1 MASYLS
7 SNHPLPVPGRE
18 QGDATVFTKQKRKE
32 AEPGTSS
39 SMPNRE
45 GKVNTYRT
53 TARIVGAMYLA
64 GFVVGITGIVLI
76 QSILGA
82 PDHLATLPASS
93 MLLAFA
99 AVLWLMAAAWD
110 AAHGVLM
117 FPVLKQHNSERIA
130 VGYLGFRIMDGLI
143 IAIMVLFVLVQIPI
157 GSEYVNAGA
166 SDASFLQALSTVFM
180 QAQLDAYNIAMLT
193 LGISG
198 LILCYSFY
206 KSKLVPRFLA
216 VWGLVGYA
224 VILGGSVVEVFGF
237 NLQTI
242 HAIPGGLWEVFIG
255 VWLIVKGFNPSA
267 FASDS
272 GTTDIAERDE
282 ESELSLS
289 RA

>member
-1 MASYLS
+1 
-7 SNHPLPVPGRE
+7 
-18 QGDATVFTKQKRKE
+18 VFTERKRKE
-32 AEPGTSS
+32 AEPNTSS
-39 SMPNRE
+39 STPTGAE
-45 GKVNTYRT
+45 GANTYRT

-64 GFVVGITGIVLI
+64 GFAVGITGIVLI
-76 QSILGA
+76 GSILSG

-117 FPVLKQHNSERIA
+117 FPILKQHSERIA

-143 IAIMVLFVLVQIPI
+143 IAIMVLFVLIQIPI

-166 SDASFLQALSTVFM
+166 SDASSLQALSTVFM
-180 QAQLDAYNIAMLT
+180 QAQLDAYNIAMIT

-237 NLQTI
+237 NLLTI

-267 FASDS
+267 FV
-272 GTTDIAERDE
+272 
-282 ESELSLS
+282 SEPANPDDGVLTGVEQPAAVVPTNGRVTSKG
-289 RA
+289 

>member
-1 MASYLS
+1 
-7 SNHPLPVPGRE
+7 
-18 QGDATVFTKQKRKE
+18 VFTKQKRKE
-32 AEPGTSS
+32 AELGTSS
-39 SMPNRE
+39 SKPNKE
-45 GKVNTYRT
+45 GKNTYRT

-82 PDHLATLPASS
+82 PDHLAALPASS
-93 MLLAFA
+93 MLLAIA

-143 IAIMVLFVLVQIPI
+143 IAIMVLFILIQIPI
-157 GSEYVNAGA
+157 GSEYLNAGA
-166 SDASFLQALSTVFM
+166 SDASSLQALSTVFM
-180 QAQLDAYNIAMLT
+180 QAQLDAYNIAMIT

-206 KSKLVPRFLA
+206 KSKLVPRILA

-224 VILGGSVVEVFGF
+224 VILCGSVVEVLGF
-237 NLQTI
+237 NLLTI
-242 HAIPGGLWEVFIG
+242 HAIPGGLWEMFIG

-267 FASDS
+267 FVSESANPEDDGVLTGVDQPAAVPSNGHVASKV
-272 GTTDIAERDE
+272 
-282 ESELSLS
+282 
-289 RA
+289 

>member
-1 MASYLS
+1 M
-7 SNHPLPVPGRE
+7 
-18 QGDATVFTKQKRKE
+18 FTERKRKE
-32 AEPGTSS
+32 AEPNTSS
-39 SMPNRE
+39 STPTGAE
-45 GKVNTYRT
+45 GTNTYRT

-64 GFVVGITGIVLI
+64 GFAVGFTGIVLI
-76 QSILGA
+76 GSILSG

-93 MLLAFA
+93 MLLAIA

-117 FPVLKQHNSERIA
+117 FPILKQHSERIA

-143 IAIMVLFVLVQIPI
+143 IAIMVLFVLIQIPI

-166 SDASFLQALSTVFM
+166 SDTSSLQALSTVFM
-180 QAQLDAYNIAMLT
+180 QAQLDAYNIAMIT

-206 KSKLVPRFLA
+206 KTKLVPRFLA

-237 NLQTI
+237 NLLTI
-242 HAIPGGLWEVFIG
+242 HAIPGGLWEMFIG

-267 FASDS
+267 FV
-272 GTTDIAERDE
+272 
-282 ESELSLS
+282 SEPANPDDGVLTGVDQPALVPSNGHS
-289 RA
+289 VPSNV

>member
-1 MASYLS
+1 MTT
-7 SNHPLPVPGRE
+7 N
-18 QGDATVFTKQKRKE
+18 
-32 AEPGTSS
+32 
-39 SMPNRE
+39 
-45 GKVNTYRT
+45 GKTNTYRT

-82 PDHLATLPASS
+82 PDHLAALPANS

-117 FPVLKQHNSERIA
+117 FPVLKQHNERIA
-130 VGYLGFRIMDGLI
+130 VGYLGFRIMDGLL

-157 GSEYVNAGA
+157 GSEYLNAGA
-166 SDASFLQALSTVFM
+166 PDASYLQALSAVFM
-180 QAQLDAYNIAMLT
+180 QAQLDAYNIAMTT
-193 LGISG
+193 LGVSG

-206 KSKLVPRFLA
+206 KSRLVPRLLA

-224 VILGGSVVEVFGF
+224 VILCGSVVEVFGF
-237 NLQTI
+237 NLQVI

-267 FASDS
+267 FV
-272 GTTDIAERDE
+272 
-282 ESELSLS
+282 SEPANADDGVLTGVRQPAVAPSNAKVS
-289 RA
+289 AK